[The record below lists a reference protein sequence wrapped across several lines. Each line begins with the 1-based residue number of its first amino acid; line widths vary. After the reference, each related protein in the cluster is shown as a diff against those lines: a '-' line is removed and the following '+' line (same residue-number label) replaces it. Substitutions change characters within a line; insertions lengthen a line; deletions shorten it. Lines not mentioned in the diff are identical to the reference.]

1 MHKIL
6 FLTSNLS
13 SGGAER
19 QMVTLARLLKK
30 QGFHVEFLCYSKGDF
45 YASLLNEDGI
55 PVHWKVFKNYFLRL
69 IGVRRFIRRGKYNCV
84 TSFLEVAN
92 FLNNFS
98 AIGGKTWRVIT
109 GERSSKERTFHSK
122 RGKVFGWFQRYS
134 DAIVCNSYNAK
145 GMWKKY
151 FPQYKDKLSVIY
163 NPVILQ
169 EITSEYIPRQN
180 GKLHVVV
187 AASYQY
193 LKNPIGLIKAL
204 ALMNEEERE
213 KIEVNWYGRAE
224 VANDDTRAY
233 DEAVGL
239 IKEHN
244 LHDVINLNGPTKDI
258 ANRMNEADVVALFS
272 ELEGLPNAICEGMML
287 GKPIVMTKVSD
298 YGSLIDESNGF
309 LCDWDK
315 PASIKDALIFVSN
328 LNELELIRLGENSRV
343 KAKKLFSCEVI
354 ISRWI
359 KIINGNE
366 QKN

>member
-1 MHKIL
+1 MKIL
-6 FLTSNLS
+6 LLISDLG

-19 QMVTLARLLKK
+19 QLVTLAVLFK
-30 QGFHVEFLCYSKGDF
+30 QKGFDVEFLIYHKSDF
-45 YASLLNEDGI
+45 YKHILDEHNIKINKLN
-55 PVHWKVFKNYFLRL
+55 PKNNFDR
-69 IGVRRFIRRGKYNCV
+69 IFQVRRFIRQSGCDV
-84 TSFLEVAN
+84 VISFLEVNN
-92 FLNNFS
+92 FLAS
-98 AIGGKTWRVIT
+98 VAAIGGKKWKLIT
-109 GERSSKERTFHSK
+109 SELSAKKSTFLTR
-122 RGKVFGWFQRYS
+122 RGKIFGWFQRYS
-134 DAIVCNSYNAK
+134 DAIVCNSHNAK
-145 GMWKKY
+145 NMWEKY

-169 EITSEYIPRQN
+169 EVTSDYIPKKN
-180 GKLHVVV
+180 DKLHVVV

-204 ALMNEEERE
+204 ALLNEEERV

-224 VANDDTRAY
+224 VAKGDTRAY

-244 LHDVINLNGPTKDI
+244 LQDIIHLNEPTKDI

-315 PASIKDALIFVSN
+315 PASIKDALVSVSN
-328 LNELELIRLGENSRV
+328 LNELELNRLGENSRL
-343 KAKKLFSCEVI
+343 KARKLFSSEI
-354 ISRWI
+354 IINQWI
-359 KIINGNE
+359 KIMNDNE